1 MLIETAKAVAS
12 VVGSLYERY
21 RQWQGA
27 RDDAEALEKLLCLEL
42 RRNLALLDAL
52 RLDDAPQD
60 SAAFL
65 EAAKLLETEVI
76 EQVFLPGKGSLSL
89 RERLDEQE
97 RERDTEQDDD
107 GDSVPMTNHLMRLYV
122 RIVAIQ
128 KVAALPQDAQGL
140 RKIRYGTRLCNIR
153 DRSARALEWIE
164 SDAAP

>member
-1 MLIETAKAVAS
+1 MVIETAKAVAS
-12 VVGSLYERY
+12 VVGGLYERY
-21 RQWQGA
+21 LQWQGA

-65 EAAKLLETEVI
+65 ETAKLLETEVL
-76 EQVFLPGKGSLSL
+76 EQVFLPGKGSLRL
-89 RERLDEQE
+89 RQRLDE
-97 RERDTEQDDD
+97 RELENEQDDD
-107 GDSVPMTNHLMRLYV
+107 GDSVPMTNFLMRLYV
-122 RIVAIQ
+122 RIIAIQ

-153 DRSARALEWIE
+153 ERSANALEWIE
-164 SDAAP
+164 SEEE